1 MGTYASSSGGTVFN
15 GATTDWPLLLDLDSK
30 VARITQN
37 VLDCLSVPSVRIV
50 GPVPTAGRAWPQEGT
65 PLQVYV
71 DTARGAHDMA
81 SRYAW
86 EVRGKPG
93 PLLGLDAP
101 TSGGP
106 LLTFLA
112 GKGGEPMTVEVTVH
126 GEGGNRVGFGSLSFI
141 PVTEREALL
150 AELCALL
157 AEMVRP
163 GEPSAPLVDLE
174 VDPYDLGLGLVP
186 ENLVW
191 IGDRAARIAEI
202 TSRLLASEGGSENG

>member
-15 GATTDWPLLLDLDSK
+15 GATTDWPLLLDLDSN
-30 VARITQN
+30 VARITRN
-37 VLDCLSVPSVRIV
+37 VLDRLSVPSVRIV
-50 GPVPTAGRAWPQEGT
+50 GPVPTTGGAWAREGT
-65 PLQVYV
+65 SLQAYV
-71 DTARGAHDMA
+71 DTARGGHDLG

-93 PLLGLDAP
+93 PLVGHDDKP
-101 TSGGP
+101 TSTGP
-106 LLTFLA
+106 ILTFLG

-126 GEGGNRVGFGSLSFI
+126 GEGGKRVGFGSLSFL

-163 GEPSAPLVDLE
+163 GEPSAPLV
-174 VDPYDLGLGLVP
+174 
-186 ENLVW
+186 NLR
-191 IGDRAARIAEI
+191 D
-202 TSRLLASEGGSENG
+202 

>member
-1 MGTYASSSGGTVFN
+1 
-15 GATTDWPLLLDLDSK
+15 
-30 VARITQN
+30 
-37 VLDCLSVPSVRIV
+37 
-50 GPVPTAGRAWPQEGT
+50 
-65 PLQVYV
+65 
-71 DTARGAHDMA
+71 
-81 SRYAW
+81 
-86 EVRGKPG
+86 
-93 PLLGLDAP
+93 
-101 TSGGP
+101 
-106 LLTFLA
+106 
-112 GKGGEPMTVEVTVH
+112 MTVEVTVH